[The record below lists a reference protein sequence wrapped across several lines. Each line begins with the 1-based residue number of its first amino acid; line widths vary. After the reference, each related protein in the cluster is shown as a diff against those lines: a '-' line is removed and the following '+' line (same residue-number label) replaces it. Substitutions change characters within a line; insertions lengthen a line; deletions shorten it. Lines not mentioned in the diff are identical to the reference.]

1 MKILLLLLSILTT
14 VTAGGSFPADST
26 KLTLSKAE
34 QIISR
39 PMLKPVESFKPD
51 AAAKSVIDTLDTASP
66 FMKIILYSDNTWEYK
81 KDGDEISSTEVFT
94 EHWNNVNADPYRI
107 EFENM
112 PWKAYVTLVDSV
124 SHYSFPGHM
133 TTVTSRYGR
142 RHGRFH
148 RGIDLRYARGD
159 SIVATFDG
167 KVRIAKYV
175 SGYGNLVVLRHE
187 NGLETFYGHLSKVLV
202 NEGDWVSCAEP
213 IGLAGNTGR
222 STGPHLHY
230 EVRYLGYAIDPEWM
244 IDFESGMLRHGVLVV
259 KKKQLLPDCRFA
271 PESDLEEDEIAA
283 ADEADRLEA
292 ERIAAEMKAAKY
304 YKIRSGDTLSGIA
317 HRYGTTV
324 SAICKLNGITPK
336 TTLRVGRTIRVR

>member
-1 MKILLLLLSILTT
+1 MKFLLIAFSLLVAAPT
-14 VTAGGSFPADST
+14 DST

-39 PMLKPVESFKPD
+39 PLLKPVDSFRPGP
-51 AAAKSVIDTLDTASP
+51 AKSVIDTLDTASP
-66 FMKIILYSDNTWEYK
+66 FMKIILYSDNTWEYR
-81 KDGDEISSTEVFT
+81 KDGDEIAGSEVFN
-94 EHWNNVNADPYRI
+94 EHWNNVNADPYKI
-107 EFENM
+107 EFEDM
-112 PWKAYVTLVDSV
+112 PWKAYVTLVDTV
-124 SHYSFPGHM
+124 SHYSFPGHA
-133 TTVTSRYGR
+133 TTVSSRYGR

-159 SIVATFDG
+159 TIVATFDG

-187 NGLETFYGHLSKVLV
+187 NGLETFYGHLSKILV
-202 NEGDWVSCAEP
+202 KEGEWVNCAQT
-213 IGLAGNTGR
+213 IGLAGSTGR

-244 IDFESGMLRHGVLVV
+244 IDFETCQLRHGVLVV

-304 YKIRSGDTLSGIA
+304 HTIRSGDTLSGIA
-317 HRYGTTV
+317 HKYGTTV
-324 SAICKLNGITPK
+324 SAICRLNGITSK
-336 TTLRVGRTIRVR
+336 TTLRIGRQLRVR